1 MTILGTLVGILISLA
16 LLYWLASLAQEYFS
30 NPAERARLNSKPGDL
45 LFVIFAAVFMIMGI
59 VGICIEPFGNLP
71 IPIGDHQFRV
81 WAVGLVGMVA
91 VLAIRFLSGRN
102 PFA

>member
-1 MTILGTLVGILISLA
+1 MSTFGILFGISISLA
-16 LLYWLASLAQEYFS
+16 LLYWLASLAQEYFT

-45 LFVIFAAVFMIMGI
+45 LFVIFAAVFMVMGI
-59 VGICIEPFGNLP
+59 VGICIEPFGNLI
-71 IPIGDHQFRV
+71 IPVGGYQFRV

-102 PFA
+102 PLA